1 VNGFC
6 EAKSQPALLLFS
18 GCLEGA
24 LGFVDSEIEETS
36 AFDNAKKSFK
46 LKKPLRDN
54 DLTDSIEV
62 NS

>member
-1 VNGFC
+1 M
-6 EAKSQPALLLFS
+6 AKSQWALLLFS
-18 GCLEGA
+18 GCLDGA
-24 LGFVDSEIEETS
+24 MGFVDVVIEGAS
-36 AFDNAKKSFK
+36 AFDNAKNSLK